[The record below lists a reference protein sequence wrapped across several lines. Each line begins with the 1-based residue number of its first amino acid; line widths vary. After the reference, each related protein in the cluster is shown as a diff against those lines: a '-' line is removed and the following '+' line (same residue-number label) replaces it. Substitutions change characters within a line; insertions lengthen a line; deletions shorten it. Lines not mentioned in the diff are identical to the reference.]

1 MQLDAILKDAKLD
14 YWNYSELDS
23 FCTTLLSMKIHIHTR
38 NADLAEDFR
47 TITEEKLNSMERF
60 NIVIER
66 VEVEILHEANPRQ
79 GKNSHRVILTSHGS
93 GPLIRAEAAEFNDVA
108 AFDMAIKA
116 FALQIRKIH
125 ERTNDFDRDTLR
137 KRKDVV

>member
-1 MQLDAILKDAKLD
+1 
-14 YWNYSELDS
+14 
-23 FCTTLLSMKIHIHTR
+23 MKIHIHTR